1 MSEYDYKLISTEA
14 EEEEDNFDKGGTKPS
29 SSGIGDHHQLHYP
42 GNRRTC
48 LNGGPPSGTVL
59 VKTGGN
65 ALQAVDMKSANCE
78 DVVSVVIPEGIEAG
92 ESMLVS
98 CPNGR
103 IVSMTVPPQALPGH
117 VVLLRI
123 PPVEHNPVE
132 PVVVTGIP
140 VQNVDH
146 SLIVDAKETDLE
158 LKVENEKVDHDFE
171 MVPRPGSNVV

>member
-1 MSEYDYKLISTEA
+1 MSEYDYKIICT
-14 EEEEDNFDKGGTKPS
+14 EEEEREEDDFGKGGTKQS
-29 SSGIGDHHQLHYP
+29 SSSRSDSHQLHYP

-48 LNGGPPSGTVL
+48 LNGGPPRGTVL

-65 ALQAVDMKSANCE
+65 ALQAVDVKSANCD
-78 DVVSVVIPEGIEAG
+78 DVVSVVIPEGMEAG

-103 IVSMTVPPQALPGH
+103 VVSMTIPPRASPGH

-123 PPVEHNPVE
+123 PPMDQPVE

-140 VQNVDH
+140 VQNVNPN
-146 SLIVDAKETDLE
+146 LIVDAEETDLE
-158 LKVENEKVDHDFE
+158 LKVENEKLDHDFE
-171 MVPRPGSNVV
+171 MVPRPHANVV